1 MKINK
6 INKTSSAFTL
16 IELLVVI
23 AIIAILAALAVPA
36 LTSALAKAQMSGT
49 MNNARQLYLAQF
61 QMSNDGAATGDAS
74 SAWPGDLV
82 NGGYLGAGA
91 TLVDYAS
98 VLLAKGYLKG
108 GDVIKLV
115 NAPSAAFSAAVALG
129 PPESLN
135 TPTGTAALKVYP
147 VLDADPS
154 NAIFAVT
161 RNYTYDTALGA
172 GTVPYGTKGFIVVQ
186 KGGNAAVFKEGQA
199 TLAGWGGAGNEV
211 TFQNQVGLKT
221 GNAEGTVT
229 VGDPTI
235 PHAPFAYP

>member
-1 MKINK
+1 MKIKLNK
-6 INKTSSAFTL
+6 PSSAFTL

-36 LTSALAKAQMSGT
+36 LTSALTKAQMSGT

-61 QMSNDGAATGDAS
+61 QMSNDGTATGDAS
-74 SAWPGDLV
+74 SAWPGDLAA
-82 NGGYLGAGA
+82 GGYLGAGA
-91 TLVDYAS
+91 TLVDYANI
-98 VLLAKGYLKG
+98 LLSKGYLKG

-115 NAPSAAFSAAVALG
+115 NAPSASFSASVNLG
-129 PPESLN
+129 PPESLSA
-135 TPTGTAALKVYP
+135 PTGTAALKVYP

-161 RNYTYDTALGA
+161 RNYVYGNALAA
-172 GTVPYGTKGFIVVQ
+172 GSVPYGTKGFITIQ
-186 KGGNAAVFKEGQA
+186 KGGNAAVFRSGQD

-211 TFQNQVGLKT
+211 KFQNQIGLKT

-229 VGDPTI
+229 AGDP
-235 PHAPFAYP
+235 APLYTYP